1 MRIASCL
8 LASCVAI
15 ASCTSGPKPPEDNQT
30 YQQRVEQKR
39 ADKEAFFRDF
49 DDRDNP
55 LSGVTAAE
63 RERLLPLSYYEVDPD
78 ANIPAALK
86 VSEDQPVFD
95 MPTSTGKMRKMRRVG
110 VLQFTYK
117 GEPLTLGA
125 FIEEGSQDLDRLFVP
140 FSDLTTGLETYAAGR
155 YLDLN
160 RTATGVYELDFN
172 DAYNPYCA
180 YNATYDCP
188 FPPPSNRLKVPVRA
202 GERVKVQA
210 GAAPQG

>member
-1 MRIASCL
+1 VA
-8 LASCVAI
+8 LAG
-15 ASCTSGPKPPEDNQT
+15 CTSGPKPPEDAQT

-39 ADKEAFFRDF
+39 AEKEAFFRDF

-55 LSGVTAAE
+55 LSGVAAAE
-63 RERLLPLSYYEVDPD
+63 REKFLPLSYYPVDPD
-78 ANIPAALK
+78 ANIPAGLK
-86 VSEDQPVFD
+86 VSEDQPVYD

-110 VLQFTYK
+110 VLEFIYK

-125 FIEEGSQDLDRLFVP
+125 FIEEGSQDLNRLFVP

-160 RTATGVYELDFN
+160 RTATGVYQLDFN

-202 GERVKVQA
+202 GERVKAQA
-210 GAAPQG
+210 GTPPPQG